1 MIKVKKTYKSK
12 QVFDEGIDFESSKAH
27 LSWPELVKVRFNKE
41 TDKYEMRIKTFI
53 SMIKQGKPFDL
64 LNGRKVIIDT
74 TKVDKQGKTI
84 LQKLNNFA
92 AYAQTIYDKNRHVP
106 RDKKQA
112 EELFG
117 DKVSIIVPVT
127 YIDGNKE
134 QAEINIRTI
143 KKPIEMGAEG
153 AESREAKQ
161 RAAMEA
167 FQRLIDQAIQESG
180 SDSIDIKIGENIVKE
195 VIGIEE
201 QKLVGGVKP
210 KADFFLLRKNDTPYF
225 LSHKDDRSLQWGGVS
240 AFADYSDVKNF
251 LKQLKKFYTDQ
262 NGQVVLP
269 EKFTV
274 GCEILN
280 ETLKMKVVFGKDF
293 GSGKSG
299 ANNIDA
305 VMRGHA
311 ILTLADKRG
320 LYILSAPLI
329 MTREGFEGFDK
340 STMPILTAR
349 RVGDRS
355 DFGIKFTRIVAD
367 PIGARVVRQWLPS
380 LIDLKKEKEYDN
392 ETING
397 NLG

>member
-12 QVFDEGIDFESSKAH
+12 QFVDEGVDFESSKKT
-27 LSWPELVKVRFNKE
+27 LSSTELVKVRSQGMRIRNFIKLIE
-41 TDKYEMRIKTFI
+41 TDHEFTLIDGKKVLINKSILAKLNDFANEAEQIYEKSGYVPQDARKAL
-53 SMIKQGKPFDL
+53 IKQKFGT
-64 LNGRKVIIDT
+64 NNIVI
-74 TKVDKQGKTI
+74 
-84 LQKLNNFA
+84 
-92 AYAQTIYDKNRHVP
+92 
-106 RDKKQA
+106 
-112 EELFG
+112 
-117 DKVSIIVPVT
+117 PVT
-127 YIDGNKE
+127 YLPLVDGE
-134 QAEINIRTI
+134 GVEGQVYLTSI

-161 RAAMEA
+161 RAAMDA

-195 VIGIEE
+195 VIRIEE

-210 KADFFLLRKNDTPYF
+210 KADFFLTRKNDTPYF

-262 NGQVVLP
+262 NGQVALP